1 MIRLRI
7 LKLLLKRDFH
17 SITEF
22 PRLELVILPTFLIFI
37 VVSQVTAWGWGGS
50 DLVAE
55 RSDVL
60 IQAIIDALGLAFT
73 YPVTIVFIPVI
84 IADILTN
91 ECENGIMIMQV
102 TYPTKRSE
110 ILASKFM
117 SVFSISWITLFSI
130 SLAGVLVVFKNHA
143 MLPPLSFVS
152 ALLVS
157 TGLLSFLVCSVSI
170 AISTVARHTVVAA
183 MSSLTILLLWPL
195 VINVLS
201 WQLKLPHLVILSY
214 TGSVSELIAF
224 WTIRWDQPGIPLFS
238 IIVVAAQLLLATFFL
253 VLSHIAFGRKEFK

>member
-1 MIRLRI
+1 MIRFRV
-7 LKLLLKRDFH
+7 LKLLLRRDFGAV
-17 SITEF
+17 TEF

-37 VVSQVTAWGWGGS
+37 VVSQVMAWGWGS
-50 DLVAE
+50 DLITE
-55 RSDVL
+55 RSSVL
-60 IQAIIDALGLAFT
+60 IQAVIDALELAFM
-73 YPVTIVFIPVI
+73 YPVTIVFVPII

-117 SVFSISWITLFSI
+117 SVFSMSWIVLFSV

-143 MLPPLSFVS
+143 MLPPLSLIL

-170 AISTVARHTVVAA
+170 AVSTVARHTVVAA

-195 VINVLS
+195 IINVLS
-201 WQLKLPHLVILSY
+201 WQLRLPNLVILSY
-214 TGSVSELIAF
+214 TGSVSELIEF
-224 WTIRWDQPGIPLFS
+224 WTLRWDQPGIPLYS
-238 IIVVAAQLLLATFFL
+238 VIVVVAQLLLAAFFL
-253 VLSHIAFGRKEFK
+253 VLSHIAFSRKEFK